1 MVLRNLY
8 GILMVIVELKIMYD
22 LFFEANTRR

>member
-8 GILMVIVELKIMYD
+8 GILMVIVELNIMYD